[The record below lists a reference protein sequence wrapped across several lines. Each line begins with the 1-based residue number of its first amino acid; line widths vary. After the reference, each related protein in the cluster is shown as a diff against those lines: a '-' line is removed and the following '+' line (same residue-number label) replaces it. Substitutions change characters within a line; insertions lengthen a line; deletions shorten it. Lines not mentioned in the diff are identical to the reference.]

1 MKPLTNFEYLRQR
14 LQLGA
19 GLKPDNPPPFQGR
32 QMQEMILEQAKDQF
46 TLFMHH
52 RMVMGEMRYGKSNQ
66 KSDPVFYLRQAML
79 SLCSYNKT
87 GNLEC
92 LIDAANYL
100 RLEWRHSQHPK
111 KHFNAKD
118 RV

>member
-1 MKPLTNFEYLRQR
+1 MTNTEWIRQR
-14 LQLGA
+14 LYLGA
-19 GLKPDNPPPFQGR
+19 GLKPEVPPPFQGKG
-32 QMQEMILEQAKDQF
+32 MQEMIFHQAKDQF

-52 RMVMGEMRYGKSNQ
+52 RMVMCEMRYGKSGQ

-79 SLCSYNKT
+79 SLCSYNRT

-100 RLEWRHSQHPK
+100 RLEWRHSQHPN

-118 RV
+118 RE

>member
-1 MKPLTNFEYLRQR
+1 MTNTDWIRQR
-14 LQLGA
+14 LYLGA
-19 GLKPDNPPPFQGR
+19 GLKPEVPPPFQGKSLDD
-32 QMQEMILEQAKDQF
+32 ILREQIKDGFIQH
-46 TLFMHH
+46 MNR
-52 RMVMGEMRYGKSNQ
+52 RMAMGELRYGKSSQ
-66 KSDPVFYLRQAML
+66 KNDPVFYLRQAML

-100 RLEWRHSQHPK
+100 RLEWRHSQHPNR
-111 KHFNAKD
+111 HFHAKD